1 MFRSGPPRRI
11 QPTPQPKPVPPILP
25 TPPPQSLPP
34 TLHPWRTYV
43 AWFAS
48 AIVVLTL
55 FLLTFILIFQSSF
68 YSKNDDE
75 IRSPQALQAEYARWS
90 TSLRELARLCSES
103 PNSPSTPVLPMPLSL
118 DKATLG
124 PWQRWRYLPPEGL
137 ARSVLIRRIPQQIEL
152 VSFQPRRLRVEDEGV
167 SVDYAITLRAK
178 EDILIAPVVSAPTA
192 KHGSDDHR
200 RLLPKIVYAYD
211 LPPGKIFDF
220 AAAKNVLP
228 AGTTFEGGWTLRR
241 ATRTSGRW
249 VALEADLLPF
259 TRIPA
264 LESIFVRESTTP
276 PPALLRSR
284 GELENSDAKR
294 RAATQA
300 LDDRLESIRADVKQY
315 RAQLMASAPNAA
327 KSKGI
332 GSGSGVPTG
341 AGVGMVSG
349 AATGAGI
356 GAMAGGGDGAAIGA
370 GAGALAGMLI
380 GAIIANSEQEKRLE
394 QERSARR
401 AAISAIEREV
411 SEYQRKQI
419 RELENELQQEST
431 KQESTLARPTPT
443 N

>member
-11 QPTPQPKPVPPILP
+11 QPSPQPVPTPPILP
-25 TPPPQSLPP
+25 KPQKQTTPTLPQS
-34 TLHPWRTYV
+34 WRTWV
-43 AWFAS
+43 AWGVAG
-48 AIVVLTL
+48 I
-55 FLLTFILIFQSSF
+55 FLLSLSIFSFILIFENSF

-90 TSLRELARLCSES
+90 SSLRDLSRLAAD
-103 PNSPSTPVLPMPLSL
+103 STQPAIPILPPPLSI
-118 DKATLG
+118 DEATVG
-124 PWQRWRYLPPEGL
+124 PWQRWRHLPPEGL
-137 ARSVLIRRIPQQIEL
+137 ARSVLARRIPSQIEL
-152 VSFQPRRLRVEDEGV
+152 VTVEPRRLRIDDQDV
-167 SVDYAITLRAK
+167 SIDYAITLRAK
-178 EDILIAPVVSAPTA
+178 EDVLLAPVISSPIGKNLT
-192 KHGSDDHR
+192 SDHQ

-220 AAAKNVLP
+220 PAAHNVLP
-228 AGTTFEGGWTLRR
+228 AGTTFQGGWTLRR
-241 ATRTSGRW
+241 ATRNSGRW

-315 RAQLMASAPNAA
+315 RAQLMTSAPAAA

-332 GSGSGVPTG
+332 GAGSGVPTG
-341 AGVGMVSG
+341 AGVGMVGG

-380 GAIIANSEQEKRLE
+380 GAIVANSEQEKRVE
-394 QERSARR
+394 QEKAVRR
-401 AAISAIEREV
+401 AAVAAIEREV
-411 SEYQRKQI
+411 IEYQRKQI
-419 RELENELQQEST
+419 REFENELLQEST
-431 KQESTLARPTPT
+431 KQESTLARPTSR

>member
-11 QPTPQPKPVPPILP
+11 QPSLQPAPTPPILP
-25 TPPPQSLPP
+25 RPKKQFSIPLPQVFRI
-34 TLHPWRTYV
+34 WV
-43 AWFAS
+43 AWGVA
-48 AIVVLTL
+48 AI
-55 FLLTFILIFQSSF
+55 FLLSISILSFILIFQNSF

-90 TSLRELARLCSES
+90 SSLRDLTRIAAD
-103 PNSPSTPVLPMPLSL
+103 STQPALPILPPPLPL
-118 DKATLG
+118 DEATVG
-124 PWQRWRYLPPEGL
+124 PWQRWRHLPPEGL
-137 ARSVLIRRIPQQIEL
+137 ARCVLAKRIPPQIEL
-152 VSFQPRRLRVEDEGV
+152 VTLEPRRLRIEDQDV
-167 SVDYAITLRAK
+167 SIDYAITLRTK
-178 EDILIAPVVSAPTA
+178 EDILLAPVISAPIGKNLT
-192 KHGSDDHR
+192 SDHQ

-220 AAAKNVLP
+220 PAAQNVLP
-228 AGTTFEGGWTLRR
+228 AGTTLQGGWTLRR
-241 ATRTSGRW
+241 ANRSSGRW

-259 TRIPA
+259 SRIPA

-300 LDDRLESIRADVKQY
+300 LDDRLESIRTDVKQY
-315 RAQLMASAPNAA
+315 RAQLMTSAPAAA

-332 GSGSGVPTG
+332 GAGSGVPTG

-380 GAIIANSEQEKRLE
+380 GAIVANSEQEKRVE
-394 QERSARR
+394 QEKAARR
-401 AAISAIEREV
+401 AAVAAIEREV
-411 SEYQRKQI
+411 IEYQRKQI
-419 RELENELQQEST
+419 REFENELVQEST
-431 KQESTLARPTPT
+431 KQESTLARPTSR

>member
-11 QPTPQPKPVPPILP
+11 QPSLQPAPTPPILP
-25 TPPPQSLPP
+25 KPQKQIPTPLPQS
-34 TLHPWRTYV
+34 WRTWV
-43 AWFAS
+43 AWGVA
-48 AIVVLTL
+48 AI
-55 FLLTFILIFQSSF
+55 FLLSLSILSFILIFQNSF

-90 TSLRELARLCSES
+90 SSLRDLTRFAAES
-103 PNSPSTPVLPMPLSL
+103 TQPALPILPPPLSL
-118 DKATLG
+118 DEATVG
-124 PWQRWRYLPPEGL
+124 PWQRWWHLPPEGL
-137 ARSVLIRRIPQQIEL
+137 ARSVLARRIPPQIEL
-152 VSFQPRRLRVEDEGV
+152 VTIEPRRLRIEDQDI
-167 SVDYAITLRAK
+167 SIDYSITLRTK
-178 EDILIAPVVSAPTA
+178 EDILLAPVISAPIGKNLT
-192 KHGSDDHR
+192 SDHQ

-220 AAAKNVLP
+220 PAAHNVLP
-228 AGTTFEGGWTLRR
+228 AGTTFQGGWTLRR
-241 ATRTSGRW
+241 ATRNSGRW

-294 RAATQA
+294 RTATQA
-300 LDDRLESIRADVKQY
+300 LDDRLESIRTDVKQY
-315 RAQLMASAPNAA
+315 RAQLMTSAPAAA

-332 GSGSGVPTG
+332 GAGSGVPTG
-341 AGVGMVSG
+341 AGVGMVGG

-380 GAIIANSEQEKRLE
+380 GAIVANSEQEKRVE
-394 QERSARR
+394 QEKAARR
-401 AAISAIEREV
+401 AAVAAIEREV
-411 SEYQRKQI
+411 IEYQRKQI
-419 RELENELQQEST
+419 REFENELLQEST
-431 KQESTLARPTPT
+431 KQESTLARPTSR